1 MNRSFRWQIVSA
13 FWSMITLHYTLV
25 ILQVELRLED
35 NLDYMKVIRKMKR
48 TRDDVIFEQI

>member
-1 MNRSFRWQIVSA
+1 
-13 FWSMITLHYTLV
+13 MITLHYTLV